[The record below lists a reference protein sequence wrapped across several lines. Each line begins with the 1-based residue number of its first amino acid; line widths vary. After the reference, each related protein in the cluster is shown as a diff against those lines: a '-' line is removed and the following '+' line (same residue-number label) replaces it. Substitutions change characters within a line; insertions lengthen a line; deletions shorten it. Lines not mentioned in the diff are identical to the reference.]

1 MRSKNLFAGN
11 AVAARI
17 LKVAAALVVA
27 VGMLPLTG
35 CALLQP
41 PPTATAYRHQAFRV
55 PDYQAS
61 VDVRAP
67 LDGSEKPEIVARITF
82 GPNK

>member
-1 MRSKNLFAGN
+1 MRSKNFF
-11 AVAARI
+11 
-17 LKVAAALVVA
+17 AAASDIGRTVATKSILLVA
-27 VGMLPLTG
+27 LMILPLTG

-41 PPTATAYRHQAFRV
+41 PPASTAYRHQAFRV
-55 PDYQAS
+55 PDYEAS